1 MNSKIQEAEKY
12 MVFTRQLFF
21 LEGLRAGFQR
31 IKIMY
36 F

>member
-1 MNSKIQEAEKY
+1 MNSKIREAGNLWSL
-12 MVFTRQLFF
+12 TRQLFSQ
-21 LEGLRAGFQR
+21 EGMPAGFQR